1 MPMRRFLALLAL
13 ASLLSACGDPAPEPL
28 PEPSPDP
35 QTAAAEPQA
44 TELRD
49 AMQAPIDK
57 ARAVEETQAADEAE
71 RQQALDDAGG

>member
-1 MPMRRFLALLAL
+1 MPRFLSLPALVLLA
-13 ASLLSACGDPAPEPL
+13 ACSDPAPEPL

-57 ARAVEETQAADEAE
+57 ARAVEETRTAEEAE
-71 RQQALDDAGG
+71 RHDALENAGG

>member
-1 MPMRRFLALLAL
+1 MPRHFLPLALALLL
-13 ASLLSACGDPAPEPL
+13 GACSDPAPEPL

-35 QTAAAEPQA
+35 QTAEAEPRA

-57 ARAVEETQAADEAE
+57 AHAVEQTQAAEEAE
-71 RQQALDDAGG
+71 RQQALDEAGG

>member
-1 MPMRRFLALLAL
+1 MPRISSMPVLVLLLA
-13 ASLLSACGDPAPEPL
+13 ACSDPVPEPL

-57 ARAVEETQAADEAE
+57 ARAAEEAQAEQEAE
-71 RQQALDDAGG
+71 RRDALENAGG

>member
-1 MPMRRFLALLAL
+1 MPRLPMFFAAALLLL
-13 ASLLSACGDPAPEPL
+13 AACSDPVQEPL

-35 QTAAAEPQA
+35 QTTTAAEA

-49 AMQAPIDK
+49 AIQAPIDK

-71 RQQALDDAGG
+71 RQDALENAGG

>member
-1 MPMRRFLALLAL
+1 MVRLPALLVLPLLL
-13 ASLLSACGDPAPEPL
+13 AACSDPQPEPL

-49 AMQAPIDK
+49 AIQEPIDK

-71 RQQALDDAGG
+71 RQDALENAGG

>member
-1 MPMRRFLALLAL
+1 MPRLPMFFATCLLLA
-13 ASLLSACGDPAPEPL
+13 ACSDPVQEPL

-35 QTAAAEPQA
+35 QTAAAAEA

-49 AMQAPIDK
+49 AIQAPIDQ

-71 RQQALDDAGG
+71 RQDALENAGG

>member
-1 MPMRRFLALLAL
+1 MPRLPPLFALVLLLA
-13 ASLLSACGDPAPEPL
+13 ACSDPAPEPL

-35 QTAAAEPQA
+35 QTTAAEPQA

-57 ARAVEETQAADEAE
+57 ARAAEEAQAAQEAE
-71 RQQALDDAGG
+71 RQDALEDAGG

>member
-1 MPMRRFLALLAL
+1 MTRLPALFVLPLLLA
-13 ASLLSACGDPAPEPL
+13 ACSDPQPEPL
-28 PEPSPDP
+28 PEPSPEP

-71 RQQALDDAGG
+71 RQDALENAGG